1 MTSIAPSLPSTEN
14 KAGPSN
20 LGAIV
25 SVCGSVVDMR
35 FDKHL
40 PPIYSVLRAGDNGQI
55 VIEVLAQRD
64 AYHVRGIALTPT
76 QGLAR
81 GMAVEDTGGPLKA
94 PVGKRILSRMFD
106 VFGNAIDRQ
115 AAPADIQWRSV
126 HRAPPPLAERSTK
139 SEIFETGIKVIDVL
153 VPLERGGKAGLF
165 GGAGVGKTVLLTEMI
180 HNMIG
185 RHDGVSIFCGIGE
198 RCREGEELYRGM
210 KEAGV
215 LPSMVMIFGQM
226 NEPPGSRFRVGHAA
240 LTMAEYFRD
249 DEHRDVLLLIDNIFR
264 FIQAGM
270 EVSGLMGQMPSRLG
284 YQPTMGTELSGLE
297 ERIANTD
304 AGAITSIQAVYVP
317 ADDFTDPAA
326 VHTFSHLSASIVLS
340 RKRASEG
347 LFPAI
352 DPLQSSSKMATPG
365 IVGERHYAL
374 AQEIRRTLA
383 QYGELKDIIAM
394 LGLEQ
399 LSPEDRKVVV
409 RARLLE
415 RFLTQPFFTTE
426 QFTNLKGKLVS
437 LADALD
443 GCERILRDEF
453 KDHPESGLYMIGP
466 ISEAKGKPKPVP
478 STAAAKTEPKSES
491 NANPKQADAA
501 KPAGKDNVKTDGQV
515 KSKPKSGLDAQPAP
529 EPKPP
534 AEAAAKTAPETKPG
548 VNLQPKVENA
558 SDAHES

>member
-1 MTSIAPSLPSTEN
+1 
-14 KAGPSN
+14 
-20 LGAIV
+20 
-25 SVCGSVVDMR
+25 
-35 FDKHL
+35 
-40 PPIYSVLRAGDNGQI
+40 
-55 VIEVLAQRD
+55 
-64 AYHVRGIALTPT
+64 
-76 QGLAR
+76 
-81 GMAVEDTGGPLKA
+81 
-94 PVGKRILSRMFD
+94 MFD
-106 VFGNAIDRQ
+106 VFGNAIDRE
-115 AAPADIQWRSV
+115 APLHDVQWRSV
-126 HRAPPPLAERSTK
+126 HHAPPPLARRSTK

-185 RHDGVSIFCGIGE
+185 NQKGVSIFCGIGE
-198 RCREGEELYRGM
+198 RCREGEELYREM

-215 LPSMVMIFGQM
+215 LPNMVMLFGQM

-297 ERIANTD
+297 ERIANTEK
-304 AGAITSIQAVYVP
+304 GAITSIQAVYVP

-347 LFPAI
+347 LYPAI

-365 IVGERHYAL
+365 IVGDRHYVL
-374 AQEIRRTLA
+374 AQEIRRTFA
-383 QYGELKDIIAM
+383 QYAELKDIIAM

-399 LSPEDRKVVV
+399 LSPEDRNVVA
-409 RARLLE
+409 RARRLE

-426 QFTNLKGKLVS
+426 QFTGLAGKLVS

-453 KDHPESGLYMIGP
+453 KDFPERALYMIGP
-466 ISEAKGKPKPVP
+466 ISEVQGKAGPAQDAAPGQVDSRTGVKTETKPANEGKPAVNGKNKPEVHAETNSKP
-478 STAAAKTEPKSES
+478 
-491 NANPKQADAA
+491 NAEA
-501 KPAGKDNVKTDGQV
+501 KPKLEAEAIGMSPPET
-515 KSKPKSGLDAQPAP
+515 KSKPQHKEEVKD
-529 EPKPP
+529 
-534 AEAAAKTAPETKPG
+534 AAA
-548 VNLQPKVENA
+548 N
-558 SDAHES
+558 HEP

>member
-1 MTSIAPSLPSTEN
+1 MEN
-14 KAGPSN
+14 KASLSN
-20 LGAIV
+20 LGVVV
-25 SVCGSVVDMR
+25 SVRGSVVDIR
-35 FDKHL
+35 FDEHL
-40 PPIYSVLRAGDNGQI
+40 PPIYSVLRAGAEKQI
-55 VIEVLAQRD
+55 VIEVLAQQDTR
-64 AYHVRGIALTPT
+64 HVRGIALTPT

-81 GMAVEDTGGPLKA
+81 GMAVEDTDGPLKA
-94 PVGKRILSRMFD
+94 PVGKAVLSRMFD
-106 VFGNAIDRQ
+106 VFGNTIDRE
-115 AAPADIQWRSV
+115 AALFDVQWRSV
-126 HRAPPPLAERSTK
+126 HRAPPPLARRSTK
-139 SEIFETGIKVIDVL
+139 SEVFETGIKVIDVL

-185 RHDGVSIFCGIGE
+185 HREGVSIFCGIGE
-198 RCREGEELYRGM
+198 RCREGEELYDAM

-215 LPSMVMIFGQM
+215 LPNMVMVFGQM
-226 NEPPGSRFRVGHAA
+226 NEPPGARFRVGHAA

-270 EVSGLMGQMPSRLG
+270 EVSGLMGQMPSQLG

-304 AGAITSIQAVYVP
+304 TGAITSIQAVYVP

-365 IVGERHYAL
+365 IVGERHYGL
-374 AQEIRRTLA
+374 AQRIRRTLA
-383 QYGELKDIIAM
+383 LYAELKDIIAM

-399 LSPEDRKVVV
+399 LSPEDRNVVV
-409 RARLLE
+409 RARRLE

-426 QFTNLKGKLVS
+426 QFTGLKGTLVS
-437 LADALD
+437 LKDALD

-453 KDHPESGLYMIGP
+453 KDYPESALYMIGT
-466 ISEAKGKPKPVP
+466 IGEAKAKAKPGPSAAPAKP
-478 STAAAKTEPKSES
+478 ES
-491 NANPKQADAA
+491 KPAA
-501 KPAGKDNVKTDGQV
+501 KPD
-515 KSKPKSGLDAQPAP
+515 SKPAAGFRAKPTP
-529 EPKPP
+529 EPQPIPGPKP
-534 AEAAAKTAPETKPG
+534 
-548 VNLQPKVENA
+548 QPKVEHAADN
-558 SDAHES
+558 HES

>member
-1 MTSIAPSLPSTEN
+1 MTTRTLPT
-14 KAGPSN
+14 GVV
-20 LGAIV
+20 V
-25 SVCGSVVDMR
+25 SVRGSVVDIR
-35 FDKHL
+35 FETGL
-40 PPIYSVLRAGDNGQI
+40 PPIYSVLHAGEENRV

-64 AYHVRGIALTPT
+64 ARHVRGIALTPT

-81 GMAVEDTGGPLKA
+81 GMAVKDTGGPLKV
-94 PVGKRILSRMFD
+94 PVGKEILSRMFD
-106 VFGNAIDRQ
+106 VFGHAIDRD
-115 AAPADIQWRSV
+115 PALPEMQWRSV
-126 HRAPPPLAERSTK
+126 HRAPPALAERSTQ

-185 RHDGVSIFCGIGE
+185 HQQGVSIFCGIGE
-198 RCREGEELYRGM
+198 RCREGEELYRDM

-215 LPSMVMIFGQM
+215 LPNMVMVFGQM
-226 NEPPGSRFRVGHAA
+226 NEPPGSRFRVGFAA

-249 DEHRDVLLLIDNIFR
+249 DENRDVLLLVDNIFR

-284 YQPTMGTELSGLE
+284 YQPTMGTELSGFE
-297 ERIANTD
+297 ERIANT
-304 AGAITSIQAVYVP
+304 ATGAITSIQAVYVP

-365 IVGERHYAL
+365 IVGERHYTL
-374 AQEIRRTLA
+374 AQEIRRILA
-383 QYGELKDIIAM
+383 QYADLKDIIAM

-399 LSPEDRKVVV
+399 LSPEDRNVVG
-409 RARLLE
+409 RARRLE

-426 QFTNLKGKLVS
+426 QFTGLEGKLVS
-437 LADALD
+437 LKDSLD

-453 KDHPESGLYMIGP
+453 KDYPESALYMIGA
-466 ISEAKGKPKPVP
+466 ISEAKKPAAPATVKSEAKAAVNVDAGPHSGAKPATPSSPKPT
-478 STAAAKTEPKSES
+478 TAAKSES
-491 NANPKQADAA
+491 
-501 KPAGKDNVKTDGQV
+501 
-515 KSKPKSGLDAQPAP
+515 
-529 EPKPP
+529 
-534 AEAAAKTAPETKPG
+534 
-548 VNLQPKVENA
+548 KVEPA
-558 SDAHES
+558 TPVHDA